1 MFKVCQINSD
11 FTVLYNTVILEH
23 DLQCSLPDV
32 HVGNKKYNTPAYRG
46 QYI

>member
-11 FTVLYNTVILEH
+11 FTVLYNAVILEH
-23 DLQCSLPDV
+23 DLQYPLLDV
-32 HVGNKKYNTPAYRG
+32 HVGNKKYNAPAHRG